1 MSGDSPERRIHDA
14 RRWVRRLTRQLSLL
28 GVMAAVVPQARLGS
42 TQDDARDD
50 RNGMAV
56 QTPATPERPTRILIL
71 YALAPESPT
80 SAVFLARLRTTL
92 RAELGAP
99 VEFFEEFVDLDRF
112 ATPEGWAYFARFYGE
127 KYRGHP
133 PDLVVAIGLVAL
145 EFAAGRLRQ
154 IMPDVPIVF
163 GMTYAHRVDAAA
175 LPAKVTGRTIRMT
188 LGRSLPMARRLQPNA
203 DRVVVITGSSR
214 VDSIALADALAD
226 AAAEGQSIRI
236 DPWQGFP
243 FDSLLRAVRRLT
255 PRTIVYFAYFR
266 RDADGRTMVPLEALG
281 DVARNSG
288 APVYG
293 YADAMMGTG
302 VVGGAMWEHDQEA
315 VETARRAARVLR
327 GGGAALAAVEAAP
340 TPYMADW
347 RELRRYG
354 LDERNLMPETLVL
367 HRAPGAWD
375 RYRRVVLAT
384 VAVVVLEAVLIGL
397 LLVERR
403 RRLRVQSAM
412 AEQTRYERMISEL
425 TTDAARYAPLPT
437 PGALETALARIGRF
451 AGAEDV
457 VLVQY
462 SAATSN
468 PPTRVHWRRWHV
480 GGTPA
485 REGADA
491 PVGGTG
497 SSFEVPLLV
506 ASMNVGALTLRRA
519 IGDGPWPAGLA
530 DRLAAA
536 AEVLAAA
543 IAQSAATQRAEE
555 AARQVAHIGRVAMV
569 GELASAI
576 SHELRQPL
584 AAILVNG
591 EIGKQ
596 ALARG
601 QDARTVAR
609 LIDDIIVDTNRAN
622 GMIEHVRS
630 LLRKDAA
637 PRTIVDVNMIC
648 AEAADL
654 LRHDAIRR
662 GIRLEVSLDSLA
674 APIRGQP
681 IELQQVALN
690 LLLNAFDAVMGGNE
704 RWVEIRTT
712 RVEDT
717 AQIIVSD
724 SGPGLS
730 QDARNRMFE
739 SFFTTKAHGLG
750 MGLAIVRSIVERHCG
765 RIHVETRDPGG
776 ATFRVTLPRAETP
789 AAEAERRGEF
799 AGTR

>member
-1 MSGDSPERRIHDA
+1 MPGEAMAGNIHA
-14 RRWVRRLTRQLSLL
+14 ICRWMRQCTRSLSLL
-28 GVMAAVVPQARLGS
+28 GVVAVAAPQAPLGS
-42 TQDDARDD
+42 TGDAPTMD
-50 RNGMAV
+50 RRNVVVPVAS
-56 QTPATPERPTRILIL
+56 PFARPTRILIL

-112 ATPEGWAYFARFYGE
+112 ATPGRWAYFARFYGE

-145 EFAAGRLRQ
+145 EFAIGRLRQ

-163 GMTYAHRVDAAA
+163 GMTYAHRVDVAA

-203 DRVVVITGSSR
+203 DRVVVIAGSSR

-226 AAAEGQSIRI
+226 AARERQSIRI
-236 DPWQGFP
+236 EPWQGLP
-243 FDSLLRAVRRLT
+243 YDSLLRAVRSLT
-255 PRTIVYFAYFR
+255 SRTIVYFAYFR
-266 RDADGRTMVPLEALG
+266 RDAHGRTMVPLEALT
-281 DVARNSG
+281 DVARHSG

-293 YADAMMGTG
+293 YADAMIGTG
-302 VVGGAMWEHDQEA
+302 VVGGAMWVHDQEA
-315 VETARRAARVLR
+315 VQTARRAARVLR
-327 GGGAALAAVEAAP
+327 GGGAAALPPVEEAP
-340 TPYMADW
+340 VPYMADW
-347 RELRRYG
+347 RQLRRFG
-354 LDERNLMPETLVL
+354 LDERNLIPGTLVL

-375 RYRRVVLAT
+375 RYRKVVLT
-384 VAVVVLEAVLIGL
+384 TIAVVVLQAVLIGM

-403 RRLRVQSAM
+403 RRLHVQNAM
-412 AEQTRYERMISEL
+412 ADQTRFERLISEL
-425 TTDAARYAPLPT
+425 TTDAARYAPLPA
-437 PGALETALARIGRF
+437 PGALETALGRIGRF
-451 AGAEDV
+451 AGADEV
-457 VLVQY
+457 VLVQH
-462 SAATSN
+462 SGTTSN
-468 PPTRVHWRRWHV
+468 PPTKVHWRKRN
-480 GGTPA
+480 GGATPA
-485 REGADA
+485 HESPDA
-491 PVGGTG
+491 PAGDTVP
-497 SSFEVPLLV
+497 FEVPLV
-506 ASMNVGALTLRRA
+506 VGGRNAGSLTLCRA
-519 IGDGPWPAGLA
+519 MGPWPAGLA

-555 AARQVAHIGRVAMV
+555 AARQVAHIGRVAVV

-584 AAILVNG
+584 AAILING
-591 EIGKQ
+591 EIAKQ

-601 QDARTVAR
+601 LDARTVGHI
-609 LIDDIIVDTNRAN
+609 IDDIIADTNRAN
-622 GMIEHVRS
+622 AMIEHVRS
-630 LLRKDAA
+630 LLRKDAP
-637 PRTIVDVNMIC
+637 PRTMVDVNMIC

-654 LRHDAIRR
+654 LRHDAITR

-674 APIRGQP
+674 SPIRGQP

-690 LLLNAFDAVMGGNE
+690 LLLNAFDAVMSGDE

-712 RVEDT
+712 RIEDS
-717 AQIIVSD
+717 AQIVVSD

-730 QDARNRMFE
+730 QDARNRVFE
-739 SFFTTKAHGLG
+739 SFFTTKVHGLG

-765 RIHVETRDPGG
+765 RIQVETRERGG
-776 ATFRVTLPRAETP
+776 ATFRVTLPRAEMP
-789 AAEAERRGEF
+789 AAAAEQPRDF
-799 AGTR
+799 AETR